1 MERLSINA
9 SKTNGDYQMHSQF
22 KAAGITHLK
31 SKLTTLTG
39 MLADIDEQCLITVDQ
54 VKRLISDDAERIRKM
69 LEANS

>member
-1 MERLSINA
+1 MNP
-9 SKTNGDYQMHSQF
+9 QF

-31 SKLTTLTG
+31 SKLITLKG